1 MNLDSI
7 KNLNWEPPKAA
18 VARWQMDIQAANP
31 EDNSISIFD
40 TIGDDGM
47 GGGVSMR
54 RISAALRSMKDDDVV
69 VNINS
74 PGGSMFEGVAIYN
87 ALKEHKGK
95 VKIKV
100 LGMAASAASIIAM
113 AGDEVEIAKSAFF
126 MIHNSWVVALGN
138 RHDLMDTAKTLAPFD
153 AAMASIYAE
162 KTGKDE
168 KEIAKMMDEETWI
181 SGELAVEMG
190 FATALLASDA
200 VEKNDKTKSALK
212 RIDVALAKDGVSR
225 TDRRAMIKEI
235 LGTPCA
241 ADDVTPCADETEVL
255 KELLSVITQTQKVT
269 L

>member
-7 KNLNWEPPKAA
+7 KNINWEAPKAA
-18 VARWQMDIQAANP
+18 VAKWQMDIQAANP

-138 RHDLMDTAKTLAPFD
+138 RHDLIDTAKTLEPFD
-153 AAMASIYAE
+153 AAMAGIYSE
-162 KTGKDE
+162 RTGIDV
-168 KEIAKMMDEETWI
+168 KEITKMMDAESWI
-181 SGELAVEMG
+181 NGEQAVEMG
-190 FATALLASDA
+190 FATALLASDE
-200 VEKNDKTKSALK
+200 VEKTDKTRNALK

-225 TDRRAMIKEI
+225 TERRAMLKS
-235 LGTPCA
+235 LSGTPCA
-241 ADDVTPCADETEVL
+241 AEDVTPRADDEAALL
-255 KELLSVITQTQKVT
+255 KELLTIIKK
-269 L
+269 